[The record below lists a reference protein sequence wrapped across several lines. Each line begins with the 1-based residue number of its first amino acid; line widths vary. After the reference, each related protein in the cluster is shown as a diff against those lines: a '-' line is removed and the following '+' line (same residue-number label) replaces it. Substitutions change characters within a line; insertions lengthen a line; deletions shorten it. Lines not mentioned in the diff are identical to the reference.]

1 MTEPSAGQPGTGQP
15 RTDATGNGAPSIDPS
30 GRAREPSVRE
40 PADPPMSSGAGI
52 FAAAPREPATQ
63 DIGVPIRPFQ
73 SNPSAVASGALS
85 FPDLGDPTR
94 AALATDL
101 LTCPECGQMATVDMA
116 RRQAEDFCTN
126 CDYPFVL
133 GAGHGVPPSGQDT
146 GASLRRLPG
155 TVGRAA
161 TASLLYPHCGEPNSP
176 TAEICVRCALSM
188 HPVEI
193 PEPAPPPI
201 VVPEPEPEP
210 EPGFPWWWVVLI
222 AVCVIIIGLMIVWA
236 VTRQPM

>member
-1 MTEPSAGQPGTGQP
+1 MTDSRAAEP
-15 RTDATGNGAPSIDPS
+15 RTGRPSTDSPRS
-30 GRAREPSVRE
+30 DQPDQ
-40 PADPPMSSGAGI
+40 PAIKSGAGML
-52 FAAAPREPATQ
+52 AAAPKEPATQ

-85 FPDLGDPTR
+85 FPDVGGPTR

-101 LTCPECGQMATVDMA
+101 VTCPECGQMATVDMA

-126 CDYPFVL
+126 CDYPLFWARGTVI
-133 GAGHGVPPSGQDT
+133 APSGQDT

-161 TASLLYPHCGEPNSP
+161 TASLLCPHCGEPNSP

-188 HPVEI
+188 HPVEV
-193 PEPAPPPI
+193 PEPARPPSSCRSPSRN
-201 VVPEPEPEP
+201 PSPSRNRASPA
-210 EPGFPWWWVVLI
+210 GGRCSSRF
-222 AVCVIIIGLMIVWA
+222 ASSSSG
-236 VTRQPM
+236 